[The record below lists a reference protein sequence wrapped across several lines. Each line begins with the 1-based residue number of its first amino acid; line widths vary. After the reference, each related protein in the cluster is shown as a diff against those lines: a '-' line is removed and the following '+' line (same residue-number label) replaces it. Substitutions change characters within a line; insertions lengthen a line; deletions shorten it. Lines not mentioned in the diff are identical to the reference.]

1 MEERKTIRTYAIQKQ
16 CPKCGETFEIRQI
29 LGSYTEEERK
39 ARSSEF
45 SDKIKKVVYCPYCG
59 CDMVDLSRKKRRE
72 QIEAQ
77 RMNEGAK

>member
-1 MEERKTIRTYAIQKQ
+1 MEERKTIRTPLLQNQ

-29 LGSYTEEERK
+29 LGSYTLEERK
-39 ARSSEF
+39 ARASEF
-45 SDKIKKVVYCPYCG
+45 FAIFKKVVYCPYCG
-59 CDMVDLSRKKRRE
+59 CDMVDMRRKKRRE